1 MIRVRCP
8 ICDRVMHGPGP
19 AEWPQY
25 PFCSDRCRLIDL
37 GRWLGED
44 YRIATPRAED
54 ESPAPPSDDSDI
66 P

>member
-1 MIRVRCP
+1 MQ
-8 ICDRVMHGPGP
+8 GQSP
-19 AEWPQY
+19 AEWPQF

-44 YRIATPRAED
+44 YRIAAPRTEEEAAAQPD
-54 ESPAPPSDDSDI
+54 DDSEY